1 MIPLIPLFI
10 EYLAV
15 AGKLPLE
22 GLGYLKLNQTPVK
35 MDITTRLL
43 DAPKQEYVFESFPAA
58 MATLF
63 FSWLN
68 AHPQS
73 SITKAELAY
82 QELIKKVKQLDVNRT
97 IEWKG
102 IGVWRMNEAKN
113 VEFEFNSLAFPPLKP
128 IYAEKMVRND
138 AVHALRVGELQ
149 SDSAEMTRRLAKKST
164 KFISTHWLLFLL
176 VLAIASVLSWYLVAG
191 NMLPSTLSNPQKI
204 APSESAIQYRSL

>member
-1 MIPLIPLFI
+1 MIPLFI

-22 GLGYLKLNQTPVK
+22 GLGYLKLNQTPAQ

-43 DAPKQEYVFESFPAA
+43 EGPKQEYVFESFPAA
-58 MATLF
+58 MATPF

-68 AHPQS
+68 GHSQG
-73 SITKAELAY
+73 SIANGESAY
-82 QELIKKVKQLDVNRT
+82 QELVKNVKQLEVNRT

-102 IGVWRMNEAKN
+102 IGIWRMNEAKN

-128 IYAEKMVRND
+128 IYAEKIVRNN
-138 AVHALRVGELQ
+138 AVHAIRVGELQ

-164 KFISTHWLLFLL
+164 KFIPTHWLLFFL

-191 NMLPSTLSNPQKI
+191 NMLPSSLSNPQKI
-204 APSESAIQYRSL
+204 VPSESTVQYRSL